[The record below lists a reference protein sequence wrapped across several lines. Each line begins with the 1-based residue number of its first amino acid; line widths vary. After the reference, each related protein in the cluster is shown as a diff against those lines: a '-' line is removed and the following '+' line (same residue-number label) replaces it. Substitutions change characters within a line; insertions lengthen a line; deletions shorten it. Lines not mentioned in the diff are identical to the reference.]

1 MFQNE
6 RDISEWKSGN
16 KKIMDYHKRQL
27 ETPYRSTIYFEIFLS
42 ENTSL
47 DNCKII
53 DIACGAG
60 GVIRYLAKL
69 HKSSDFLG
77 IDLNDSFYGNFAE
90 LKNINF
96 EVSDLYNMDNKYVN
110 HFNGAL
116 CLQTLSWLPG
126 YKEAVKKICD
136 LKTDWIAMSLLGYEG
151 KINFNIEIENYE
163 NLTPEGN
170 FTHSWYNI
178 YSIPLMN
185 QYLKE
190 EGFKKIIYKKFEIDI
205 DLEKPDN
212 LDMGTYTLKTM
223 EGKRLQIS
231 GALIMPWYFIYAE
244 R

>member
-1 MFQNE
+1 M
-6 RDISEWKSGN
+6 G
-16 KKIMDYHKRQL
+16 L
-27 ETPYRSTIYFEIFLS
+27 
-42 ENTSL
+42 
-47 DNCKII
+47 
-53 DIACGAG
+53 G